1 MKLTIDPQDLADAVA
16 WSVQN
21 YDAKDT
27 QSYVA
32 LTVER
37 DSGTASLTHVNQ
49 VSHMRA
55 PLPISDLEFEEG
67 EDEDSYSIPLDGPYL
82 KNLAG
87 VVKRMGLKEL
97 VLSKKLTKKNDP
109 LKVKSDRQSF
119 TVPVLMVETRKSPA
133 LTNLGEA
140 NDFEFFG
147 ALQRLAKLC
156 TLASADAG
164 AATGAVAVKFGD
176 KKLTLMGTDSYSL
189 GEVILDY
196 EPNGKE
202 LKEFS
207 EKAANGATVLVPRAA
222 ALTVKPSRGAT
233 DTVELVY
240 DAKGK
245 KFGYRFDD
253 GRIALFSLDQS
264 TPTIYETLKTNVIDA
279 SDASVDL
286 PLVDL
291 TRAIDAIASL
301 SPEDLDVDVK
311 IDGTKKRKKFVVSD
325 SKKSNVIELE
335 VEGMDFDGEVD
346 LSFFRDVISK
356 SLVPVTGG
364 TIRIFFA
371 SDGPQMVVIRKL
383 KEEDGKIDKS
393 IFSLAIIATS

>member
-1 MKLTIDPQDLADAVA
+1 MKLTIDPSDLADAVA
-16 WSVQN
+16 WSIQN

-37 DSGTASLTHVNQ
+37 ENGSASLTHVNQ

-55 PLPISDLEFEEG
+55 PLTISGLEFDEG

-87 VVKRMGLKEL
+87 VVKRMGINEL
-97 VLSKKLTKKNDP
+97 SLSKKLTKKNDP
-109 LKVKSDRQSF
+109 LKVKGSRQSF
-119 TVPVLMVETRKSPA
+119 TVPVLMVETKATPG
-133 LTNLGEA
+133 LTVLGET
-140 NDFEFFG
+140 NNLELFN

-156 TLASADAG
+156 TLASADSG
-164 AATGAVAVKFGD
+164 AATGAVAIKFGED
-176 KKLTLMGTDSYSL
+176 KLTLMGTDSYSL

-196 EPNGKE
+196 EPRSKA

-207 EKAANGATVLVPRAA
+207 GKAANGSIVLVPRSAA
-222 ALTVKPSRGAT
+222 MTVKPSKNAT
-233 DTVELVY
+233 DSVELVY

-245 KFGYRFDD
+245 KFGYSFDD

-264 TPTIYETLKTNVIDA
+264 TPTIYEALKQSVVDA

-286 PLVDL
+286 DL
-291 TRAIDAIASL
+291 QEFTRAIEAIASL
-301 SPEDLDVDVK
+301 NPEEVDVSVK
-311 IDGTKKRKKFVVSD
+311 IEGSKKKKKFTVSD
-325 SKKSNVIELE
+325 GRKSNVIDLE
-335 VEGMDFDGEVD
+335 VDGMDFSGEVE

-356 SLVPVTGG
+356 SLVPVAGSS
-364 TIRIFFA
+364 IRLFF
-371 SDGPQMVVIRKL
+371 SSEGPQMVVLRKIR
-383 KEEDGKIDKS
+383 EEDSKIDSS
-393 IFSLAIIATS
+393 IFSLAIIAT